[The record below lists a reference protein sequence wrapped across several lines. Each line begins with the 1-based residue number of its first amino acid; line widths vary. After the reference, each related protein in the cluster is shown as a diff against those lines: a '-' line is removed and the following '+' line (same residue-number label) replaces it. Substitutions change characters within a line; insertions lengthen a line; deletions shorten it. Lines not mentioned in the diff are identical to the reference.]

1 MNEVEVKIRVDD
13 PSRWQPALE
22 EHFELVAARH
32 FEDNFLLDW
41 PDKRIGAGGCTLR
54 VRILEGR
61 GLLTFKGPVV
71 PGLAVKSRPE
81 RQVDV
86 SDGAALI
93 EIFES
98 LGLRAQFR
106 YQKYRTVYRRGACF
120 VMVDETPIG
129 TFFEIEG
136 EVEEIRNLT
145 ALLGFSEE
153 QWLRD
158 SYRELYQTEARRNGV
173 PARDMIF
180 A

>member
-1 MNEVEVKIRVDD
+1 MNEIEVKIRVDD
-13 PSRWQPALE
+13 PARWQPAFE

-81 RQVDV
+81 SEVEV

-98 LGLRAQFR
+98 LGLRSQFR
-106 YQKYRTVYRRGACF
+106 YQKYRTVYRRGECL
-120 VMVDETPIG
+120 VVVDDTPIG
-129 TFFEIEG
+129 MFFEIEG
-136 EVEEIRNLT
+136 EVGEIRNLT

-158 SYRELYQTEARRNGV
+158 SYRELYQTEARRSGS
-173 PARDMIF
+173 PARDMIS